1 MFLKLMKVLLFQK
14 KNFFARQFFEL
25 GIQIVSLFL
34 YTGNLGEM
42 AIQSCAYHI
51 VPLPRKWGFKE
62 FPKVRVLNFPE
73 VKKGGGNQH
82 SVEYGE
88 FLRGGIVFF

>member
-14 KNFFARQFFEL
+14 KKFFARQYFEL

-51 VPLPRKWGFKE
+51 VPLPRK
-62 FPKVRVLNFPE
+62 
-73 VKKGGGNQH
+73 
-82 SVEYGE
+82 
-88 FLRGGIVFF
+88 